1 MRHAGAAALGVQ
13 LVQNALKRLGLRNR
27 RFLIAERGM
36 QMRINAGHVQAGHI
50 LENGQQLIQLVRQ
63 KAVPAH
69 AGIDLDVYL
78 RLDTER
84 FRYAVQDCRVVLAR
98 NGQNRA
104 EVQKL
109 RQLVRVGGRA
119 EHQNVTILKPACAQA
134 ADLGNLRHGKVR
146 DAGFPA
152 DRCHLD
158 KAEAVAVTL

>member
-1 MRHAGAAALGVQ
+1 MGS
-13 LVQNALKRLGLRNR
+13 
-27 RFLIAERGM
+27 
-36 QMRINAGHVQAGHI
+36 
-50 LENGQQLIQLVRQ
+50 

-78 RLDTER
+78 CLDTER
-84 FRYAVQDCRVVLAR
+84 FRHAVQDGCVVLAR

-109 RQLVRVGGRA
+109 RQLLRVGGRA

-152 DRCHLD
+152 ERCHLD

>member
-1 MRHAGAAALGVQ
+1 MRHAGVAALGVQ
-13 LVQNALKRLGLRNR
+13 LVENALKRLGLRNR

-69 AGIDLDVYL
+69 TGIDLDVYL

-84 FRYAVQDCRVVLAR
+84 FRHAVQDGCVVLAR
-98 NGQNRA
+98 NGQNCA
-104 EVQKL
+104 EIQKL
-109 RQLVRVGGRA
+109 RQLLRVGGRA

>member
-69 AGIDLDVYL
+69 AGIDLD
-78 RLDTER
+78 TER
-84 FRYAVQDCRVVLAR
+84 FRHAVQDGCVVLAR

-109 RQLVRVGGRA
+109 RQLLRVGGRA